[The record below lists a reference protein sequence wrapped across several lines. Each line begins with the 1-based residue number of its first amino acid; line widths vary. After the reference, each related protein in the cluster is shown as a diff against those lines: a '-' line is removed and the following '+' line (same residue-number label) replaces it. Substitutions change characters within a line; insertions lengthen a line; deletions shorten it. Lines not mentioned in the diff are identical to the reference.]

1 MSGFGFGFGFWRQ
14 RGGGLN
20 WANWAAGLTAAQLLD
35 VDFAKTDRH
44 WQDVTGQTL
53 ADDAGEP
60 IALAM
65 DSGAWAG
72 RTLAGEVDGQ
82 AELRETG
89 TVGIVG
95 STTPATYN
103 PATGVA
109 TVSRTS
115 YPGDQSYVTFPVEQ
129 GAYYEIDME
138 HNTVQGINMRP
149 NTFAAI
155 VAFTASGRNKY
166 RVASATNEI
175 LFTVGANGATGT
187 FTVHSLKRVHGN
199 HGTASGGARPG
210 RQAGGVARF
219 DGSDDNLLT
228 SYLAQSGPMTL
239 LYHGTVPASLAALQ
253 VMLGAS
259 GSAVNRCWLGV
270 TTAGALAGGVGGQS
284 STTILG
290 TRDVR
295 DKEIVAAL
303 TFDGSTVKLF
313 LRVDGVTTE
322 EYSAAQAST
331 PTTSVPFRIGALN
344 NNGAPGSFATVD
356 AHSFKAAHKS
366 MTLAEFAAIS
376 TKLLP

>member
-1 MSGFGFGFGFWRQ
+1 MFGFGY
-14 RGGGLN
+14 GLTIGSRRN
-20 WANWAAGLTAAQLLD
+20 SGLDWAAWASGLTAAQLLD

-44 WQDVTGQTL
+44 WQDVTGYTL

-72 RTLAGEVDGQ
+72 RTLAGEVGAQ
-82 AELRETG
+82 AELRGTG
-89 TVGIVG
+89 TTGIVG

-103 PATGVA
+103 PATGVG

-115 YPGDQSYVTFPVEQ
+115 YPGDQSYVTFPVVA
-129 GAYYEIDME
+129 GAYYEIDIQP
-138 HNTVQGINMRP
+138 NASQGLNMRP
-149 NTFAAI
+149 NTTAAI
-155 VAFTASGRNKY
+155 VIFVASGRNKY
-166 RVASATNEI
+166 RVASTTNEI
-175 LFTVGANGATGT
+175 LFTADANGATST
-187 FTVHSLKRVHGN
+187 FTIHSFKRVPGN
-199 HGTASGGARPG
+199 HGTSSGGARPG
-210 RQAGGVARF
+210 RQAGGVAQF

-259 GSAVNRCWLGV
+259 GSAANRCWLGV

-344 NNGAPGSFATVD
+344 NNGAAGSFATVD

-366 MTLAEFAAIS
+366 MTLAEFAVIS